1 MAPHVRRP
9 APAGQVVRIG
19 NPSPTQGGTAMP
31 RKGFR
36 LALAFLFLLCL
47 PRLAASQ
54 EPYKIGAIFSITG
67 PGSSLGIPE
76 RDTAQMLEAEINAK
90 GGLPG
95 PVRHPVKIIIY
106 DDASDETKAVLAAKK
121 LIEEDRVAAIIG
133 TTLSGTSLAILGAVQ
148 TAQVPLISCA
158 AAIKIVEPAAERK
171 WVFKTPQSDWLII
184 DVLVDYLKSKGLTK
198 VGWLNVDYAFGELG
212 WIEFEKAA
220 PKAGIQILDHEKF
233 GQKDVDMTPQLTRV
247 KAANPQ
253 AVVIWSIPPSA
264 SIATKN
270 YRDLGINAPLFQSH
284 GVGNK
289 TYINLA
295 GPAANGVIF
304 PVGKLLVAEQL
315 PDSDPQKTVL
325 LAYAKAFEGKY
336 GPRNTF
342 GGHAW
347 DAVQLAFRAM
357 ERAGNNRAAIRDAI
371 EGTRNFVGVTGVFD
385 FSPTDH
391 NGLDRRA
398 VTMVEI
404 VDGQWRP
411 AK

>member
-1 MAPHVRRP
+1 MRLIIA
-9 APAGQVVRIG
+9 VVLSAWSLAWAV
-19 NPSPTQGGTAMP
+19 SPLGA
-31 RKGFR
+31 
-36 LALAFLFLLCL
+36 
-47 PRLAASQ
+47 Q

-76 RDTAQMLEAEINAK
+76 RDTALMLESELNARGGIK
-90 GGLPG
+90 GPDGRLRPL
-95 PVRHPVKIIIY
+95 KIVIY
-106 DDASDETKAVLAAKK
+106 DDASDETKAVLAAKR
-121 LIEEDRVAAIIG
+121 LIDEDRVTAIVG
-133 TTLSGTSLAILGAVQ
+133 TTLSGTSLAILDTVQ
-148 TAQVPLISCA
+148 KAEVPIVSCA

-171 WVFKTPQSDWLII
+171 WVFKTPQSDHLIVG
-184 DVLVDYLKSKGLTK
+184 VLVDHLKAKGFMRA
-198 VGWLNVDYAFGELG
+198 GWLNVDYAFGQLG

-220 PKAGIQILDHEKF
+220 QKAGLAIVANEKF

-270 YRDLGINAPLFQSH
+270 YADLGLKAPLFQSH

-289 TYINLA
+289 RYIELA

-315 PDSDPQKTVL
+315 ADNDPQRSVL
-325 LAYAKAFEGKY
+325 LAYARDFEAKY

-347 DAVQLAFRAM
+347 DAIQIVARAM
-357 ERAGNNRAAIRDAI
+357 EKAGADRAKVRAAI
-371 EGTRNFVGVTGVFD
+371 ESTRNFVGITGIFD

-398 VTMVEI
+398 VTMVQI
-404 VDGQWRP
+404 VDGQWRM

>member
-1 MAPHVRRP
+1 M
-9 APAGQVVRIG
+9 QII
-19 NPSPTQGGTAMP
+19 
-31 RKGFR
+31 
-36 LALAFLFLLCL
+36 LALSLSLLALFLG
-47 PRLAASQ
+47 PTAAQAQ
-54 EPYKIGAIFSITG
+54 EAYKIGAIFSITG

-76 RDTAQMLEAEINAK
+76 RDTALMIEADVNAK
-90 GGLPG
+90 GGIKG
-95 PVRHPVKIIIY
+95 PDGKMHPLKLMIY

-121 LIEEDRVAAIIG
+121 LIDEDKVTAIVG
-133 TTLSGTSLAILGAVQ
+133 TTLSGTSLAIVDTVQ
-148 TAQVPLISCA
+148 KAEVPLVSCA
-158 AAIKIVEPAAERK
+158 AAAKIVEPVAERK
-171 WVFKTPQSDWLII
+171 WVFKTPQSDHLIVG
-184 DVLVDYLKSKGLTK
+184 VLVDHLKSKGLTK
-198 VGWLNVDYAFGELG
+198 VAWLNVDYAFGQQG

-220 PKAGIQILDHEKF
+220 QKAGFAIAANEKF

-270 YRDLGINAPLFQSH
+270 YADLGIAAPLFQSH

-289 TYINLA
+289 KYIELA
-295 GPAANGVIF
+295 GTAANNVVF
-304 PVGKLLVAEQL
+304 PAGKLLVADQL
-315 PDSDPQKTVL
+315 ADNDPQKATL
-325 LAYAKAFEGKY
+325 LAYARDFEAKY

-347 DAVQLAFRAM
+347 DAVQLVVRAL
-357 ERAGNNRAAIRDAI
+357 ERAGADRGKLRAAI
-371 EGTRNFVGVTGVFD
+371 EETRGFVGITGVFD

-398 VTMVEI
+398 ASMIEI
-404 VDGQWRP
+404 VDGQWRL